1 MEFRDLLAEGFPS
14 VIFLMGGLLRPP
26 RGFHDTAGRSGGH
39 GDGGDV
45 RLPLELWCEGVE
57 GFIDCPKPATDQR
70 DAEDGPKLFCDKQS
84 DKSEWGICGDSYGAP
99 RPQPMDAR
107 SAQARDFPNDNLDDN
122 DDGDGDDDGVNVWNS
137 GT

>member
-1 MEFRDLLAEGFPS
+1 MSSHLAKRIEGMEFRDLLAEGFPS

-70 DAEDGPKLFCDKQS
+70 DAEDGPKLFAIS
-84 DKSEWGICGDSYGAP
+84 SPIRVSEAYVETAMGRQDLG
-99 RPQPMDAR
+99 R
-107 SAQARDFPNDNLDDN
+107 
-122 DDGDGDDDGVNVWNS
+122 
-137 GT
+137 